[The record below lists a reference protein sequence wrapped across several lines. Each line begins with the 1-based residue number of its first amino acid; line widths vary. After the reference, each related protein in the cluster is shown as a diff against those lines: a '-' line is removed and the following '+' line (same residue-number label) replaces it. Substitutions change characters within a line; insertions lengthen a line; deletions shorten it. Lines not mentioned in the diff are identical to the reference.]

1 MFAGDEAAKRAW
13 NEWSARSSLDRASW
27 EEVRLLATAARR
39 MRDLDPGSSL
49 SRRLDGVR
57 RFVWTNTQMTLNG
70 TRPLLAKF
78 CESNVR
84 LMLIKGAARLAL
96 APQLAADRLLRDID
110 VLVHPDDWSKA
121 LELADQNGWRDP
133 RWPNLT
139 TEIFPYHHGVEIQDD
154 RRCTID
160 LHHLALYVSRN
171 AGDDD
176 ALWERAR
183 PVTLRGLK
191 MFAPSPA
198 DEVLIAIVH
207 GLLYAGGG
215 DPNADWIL
223 DIVPLIRS
231 GDVDWDILEAE
242 THARHLVPNIA
253 SGLLLGIEHF
263 NLPIP
268 SAMFNRLLSLV
279 REPFISDFRSFATSY
294 RPSDTWHLERVK
306 AAAALRA
313 LSAARRT
320 KTRTDSRVRLAPVA
334 GRTPQQGTRV
344 NKTLLSKIGLD
355 QFSARFRKL
364 IRARPLQETLSCSVE
379 LGEITAAAQPVRCVA
394 LANVEATA
402 LVTLKISLHVEEC
415 AGSGPAVL
423 EVTAPGLILKHW
435 RAPRPG
441 ANDLIIQMPAAL
453 LAMRRIEHIELR
465 ASQAS
470 LPVPFKDVIARWQIL
485 HNPSDI
491 CVDHRR
497 LFDPVWYQRKQLI
510 GGTSDEV
517 LWDYLEAGWLDG
529 RNPSA
534 RFDGNKYLRDHPDVA
549 AAGINPLLHYL
560 RSGLEFDLP

>member
-1 MFAGDEAAKRAW
+1 M
-13 NEWSARSSLDRASW
+13 
-27 EEVRLLATAARR
+27 LATAARR

-183 PVTLRGLK
+183 PVALRGLK

-207 GLLYAGGG
+207 GLLYAGGA

-231 GDVDWDILEAE
+231 GDVDWDILETENSRA
-242 THARHLVPNIA
+242 
-253 SGLLLGIEHF
+253 
-263 NLPIP
+263 P
-268 SAMFNRLLSLV
+268 SRAKYC
-279 REPFISDFRSFATSY
+279 FR
-294 RPSDTWHLERVK
+294 
-306 AAAALRA
+306 
-313 LSAARRT
+313 
-320 KTRTDSRVRLAPVA
+320 PVA
-334 GRTPQQGTRV
+334 GHRTF
-344 NKTLLSKIGLD
+344 
-355 QFSARFRKL
+355 QFADSVSHVQSAA
-364 IRARPLQETLSCSVE
+364 ITRARTIHFGFSQFRHVLP
-379 LGEITAAAQPVRCVA
+379 
-394 LANVEATA
+394 
-402 LVTLKISLHVEEC
+402 SLRH
-415 AGSGPAVL
+415 L
-423 EVTAPGLILKHW
+423 APG
-435 RAPRPG
+435 AG
-441 ANDLIIQMPAAL
+441 
-453 LAMRRIEHIELR
+453 E
-465 ASQAS
+465 SCGG
-470 LPVPFKDVIARWQIL
+470 IARTERG
-485 HNPSDI
+485 S
-491 CVDHRR
+491 
-497 LFDPVWYQRKQLI
+497 
-510 GGTSDEV
+510 
-517 LWDYLEAGWLDG
+517 
-529 RNPSA
+529 
-534 RFDGNKYLRDHPDVA
+534 PD
-549 AAGINPLLHYL
+549 
-560 RSGLEFDLP
+560 